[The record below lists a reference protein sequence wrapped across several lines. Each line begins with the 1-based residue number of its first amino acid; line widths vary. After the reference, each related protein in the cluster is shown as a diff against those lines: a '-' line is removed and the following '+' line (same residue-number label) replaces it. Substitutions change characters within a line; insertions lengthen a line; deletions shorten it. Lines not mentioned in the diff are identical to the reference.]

1 MYSYM
6 QELLHTFFAEP
17 VYEDL
22 ECEIAACRQTLGHQL
37 DPMGSEMLLRFVDL
51 ENERSKRLVF
61 EAFLSGFR
69 LAGGIAA
76 ELGQEPPFSFE
87 MAEEQRIH
95 QHMVENPSI
104 L

>member
-1 MYSYM
+1 MYNYM
-6 QELLHTFFAEP
+6 QELLHTFFVEP

-22 ECEIAACRQTLGHQL
+22 DCEISTCRQTLGDQL
-37 DPMGSEMLLRFVDL
+37 NPMGREILLRFIDL
-51 ENERSKRLVF
+51 ENERSERLVF

-76 ELGQEPPFSFE
+76 ELGQKPPFSFE

-95 QHMVENPSI
+95 QHMVENPSA

>member
-1 MYSYM
+1 MYNYM
-6 QELLHTFFAEP
+6 QELLHTFFVEP

-22 ECEIAACRQTLGHQL
+22 DCEISTCRQTLGDQL
-37 DPMGSEMLLRFVDL
+37 NPMGREILLRFIDL
-51 ENERSKRLVF
+51 ENERSERLVF

-87 MAEEQRIH
+87 MAEEQRIR
-95 QHMVENPSI
+95 QHMVETPST